1 MLSYAPTAAS
11 DTKMG
16 TGRPM
21 TSRLEPAAIYKRMV
35 ISLRSLFSYVRVL
48 PAYRLFR
55 ACAVIQLRLMLPRF
69 PCCRLPAVLML
80 CPRSEPQYFLDDFD
94 RTTV

>member
-1 MLSYAPTAAS
+1 
-11 DTKMG
+11 
-16 TGRPM
+16 M

-55 ACAVIQLRLMLPRF
+55 ACAVSTAHTPYLQVSGYLTPFAAL
-69 PCCRLPAVLML
+69 
-80 CPRSEPQYFLDDFD
+80 S
-94 RTTV
+94 

>member
-1 MLSYAPTAAS
+1 MLSYAPAAPS

-16 TGRPM
+16 AGRPM

-55 ACAVIQLRLMLPRF
+55 ACAVIQLRLMLPCF
-69 PCCRLPAVLML
+69 PLLQSPCRSHAVPLQ
-80 CPRSEPQYFLDDFD
+80 SA
-94 RTTV
+94 TIVS